1 MTKWPHKTTAQFGH
15 VDQSYSGAG
24 STFQNTLGRIPADRA
39 ETLRKLE
46 KTQRWAIIN
55 TWRPISTVH
64 REPLAVAD
72 GSSVPDAD
80 LRIMEVDPS
89 VLVGGPA
96 PHSELWQAVHRPG
109 HKWWYASNMTKEEGL
124 LIKCF
129 DTRMESGADA
139 TCRRALHS
147 AFQHPE
153 DNGPPRQ
160 SCEFRAFCFWADE
173 ERKGDEVEHAYDN
186 SFRVPVAAA

>member
-1 MTKWPHKTTAQFGH
+1 MLTNVP
-15 VDQSYSGAG
+15 DQSYYGAG
-24 STFQNTLGRIPADRA
+24 TTLQNTFGRIPEDRA
-39 ETLRKLE
+39 ETLRRLE
-46 KTQRWAIIN
+46 KTHRWAIIN
-55 TWRPISTVH
+55 TWRPIANVT
-64 REPLAVAD
+64 REPLAIAD
-72 GSSVPDAD
+72 GNTVSDAD
-80 LRIMEVDPS
+80 LTTMEVDPAA
-89 VLVGGPA
+89 LVGPGA
-96 PHSELWQAVHRPG
+96 PHSELWQARHKPG
-109 HKWWYASNMTKEEGL
+109 HKWWYASNMTNEEGL

-129 DTRMESGADA
+129 DTRMETGEDA

-147 AFQHPE
+147 AFVHPE